1 MDMTILDSLGG
12 QAAVIKTGE
21 GPQLN
26 LTPDA
31 ETLALFA
38 GLFAILQPR
47 EEGDDGQT
55 SPGPD
60 AGLETLSPG
69 DTGQQVDIARSSL
82 EALPAAARLMMD
94 GLQAPSAPGEQP
106 EMAESVSLA
115 RLLIAAKSLS
125 SDKEGLP
132 VATCD
137 VAGCGSRS
145 AGRHDNGEGH
155 LARAIEILDDIDN
168 ESVQPV
174 VGGVEP
180 TWPSRPFL
188 VRKWRSTRRDGY
200 TCPSTHCRWKTI
212 QKMDLWSAW
221 WRNPP
226 RHVNLWGRCRQSRSS
241 KRHTGWLCRRRHR
254 QTLSARCRLFR
265 LSRRRLVRWC
275 KSRRQ

>member
-125 SDKEGLP
+125 SDKEDLP
-132 VATCD
+132 VADTKMSPD
-137 VAGCGSRS
+137 ADLEPPADMTTAKRSWHAPLKFSMTSTMYQSSRS
-145 AGRHDNGEGH
+145 
-155 LARAIEILDDIDN
+155 LAV
-168 ESVQPV
+168 SK
-174 VGGVEP
+174 P
-180 TWPSRPFL
+180 TWPSRPF
-188 VRKWRSTRRDGY
+188 W
-200 TCPSTHCRWKTI
+200 
-212 QKMDLWSAW
+212 
-221 WRNPP
+221 
-226 RHVNLWGRCRQSRSS
+226 
-241 KRHTGWLCRRRHR
+241 
-254 QTLSARCRLFR
+254 
-265 LSRRRLVRWC
+265 
-275 KSRRQ
+275 